1 MYNYV
6 CVCVGVCVCVLVNV
20 CEISERAFLPKQ
32 FRQSMFFLVKFR
44 NGRNY
49 YCDDEMPMQAQ
60 CIARDIVQNIFI
72 VVRTWFCVCA
82 VAKGGKDRN
91 ENVVKRGKTC
101 VLAPVGIFSLL
112 FIFFC

>member
-1 MYNYV
+1 
-6 CVCVGVCVCVLVNV
+6 
-20 CEISERAFLPKQ
+20 
-32 FRQSMFFLVKFR
+32 
-44 NGRNY
+44 
-49 YCDDEMPMQAQ
+49 MPMQAQ

-112 FIFFC
+112 FIFFFVDSQICVYSNYMSVK